1 MTGRGGDLEGRAE
14 WSSRE
19 ASRETADWLAEGG
32 KLLEDGF
39 PLQILTGWPAEG
51 RSSLGMASPCGS
63 LLRGCWTGEE
73 AGGCR
78 LPGRHETAGPAGW
91 KIRQTGRWLI
101 RTYLPA
107 VAEGCRA
114 G

>member
-1 MTGRGGDLEGRAE
+1 MAGRGDLDGRAE

-19 ASRETADWLAEGG
+19 ASRETADWLADGG

-39 PLQILTGWPAEG
+39 PLKILTGWPAEG

-63 LLRGCWTGEE
+63 WLRGCWTGEE

-78 LPGRHETAGPAGW
+78 LPG
-91 KIRQTGRWLI
+91 KIRQTGRWLV

>member
-1 MTGRGGDLEGRAE
+1 MAGRGDLEGRAE

-19 ASRETADWLAEGG
+19 ASRETADWLADGG

-39 PLQILTGWPAEG
+39 PLKILTGWPAEG

-63 LLRGCWTGEE
+63 WLLGCWTGEE

-78 LPGRHETAGPAGW
+78 VPEER
-91 KIRQTGRWLI
+91 KQTGSCYDL
-101 RTYLPA
+101 LA
-107 VAEGCRA
+107 SG